1 MVYIDHYGNAMCGLR
16 AAGLD
21 DTTLLEAGGL
31 RLRYA
36 RTFGEAEVGEP
47 FWYRNSIGLVEL
59 AVNRG
64 SAATRLGLAVGSR
77 VACLASVG

>member
-21 DTTLLEAGGL
+21 DAILLEAGSQ

-36 RTFGEAEVGEP
+36 RTFGEVEVGEP

-64 SAATRLGLAVGSR
+64 SAAARLGLVVGGR
-77 VACLASVG
+77 VTCPASAG